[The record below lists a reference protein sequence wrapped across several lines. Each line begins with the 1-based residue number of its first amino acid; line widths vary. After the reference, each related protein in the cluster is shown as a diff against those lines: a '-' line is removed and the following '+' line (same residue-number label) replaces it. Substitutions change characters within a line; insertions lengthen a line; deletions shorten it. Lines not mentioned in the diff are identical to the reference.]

1 MRLEALMPRLMRVL
15 LPLPDNDPLGGI
27 PLGQLRLMRV
37 LENGPLVASE
47 VASELGLSASSL
59 SQMVARLEEAGLIH
73 RSCSPEDKRHRTL
86 QLTEEANRR
95 MEERRQ
101 LRARH
106 AETAL
111 AKLPPEQRE
120 TLLRAIE
127 ALVEEE
133 EGVGPLTAVG
143 EIAQGTPF

>member
-37 LENGPLVASE
+37 LENGPRVAAE
-47 VASELGLSASSL
+47 VATELGLSASSL

-73 RSCSPEDKRHRTL
+73 RASSPEDKRHRTL
-86 QLTEEANRR
+86 RLTDEAQCR
-95 MEERRQ
+95 MAERRQ
-101 LRARH
+101 IRARH

-111 AKLPPEQRE
+111 AKLPPNERE
-120 TLLRAIE
+120 ALLRAIE
-127 ALVEEE
+127 TLVEEE
-133 EGVGPLTAVG
+133 SGVAPLTAVG

>member
-1 MRLEALMPRLMRVL
+1 MRVL

-37 LENGPLVASE
+37 LENGPLLASE
-47 VASELGLSASSL
+47 VATELALSASSL

-73 RSCSPEDKRHRTL
+73 RACSPEDKRHRTL
-86 QLTEEANRR
+86 QLTDEAKCR
-95 MEERRQ
+95 MAQRRQ

-111 AKLPPEQRE
+111 AKLPPDQRE

-127 ALVEEE
+127 TLVEEE
-133 EGVGPLTAVG
+133 DGMAPLTAVG
-143 EIAQGTPF
+143 EMAQGTPF